1 MDNYSILFYKSQF
14 NVAPVNPEEDF
25 DLLWQIVQ
33 HVKGWMTRKWNYR
46 GRVVLP
52 RELSEWSKLKHGG
65 RIIAENNTVFIESA
79 YLFDEKNEA
88 SDWACRIVEHFE
100 LKDGTSPRQWVT
112 DIGYEQQPD
121 GSALLSCI
129 VSYSNRA
136 QFIGPHQ
143 IQPQPSVP
151 KFISRILYDRKLQC
165 SVGNDRVCLNP
176 LELRVGEWPDFMSRV
191 TDSRRKMPYI
201 LISPKLEKDENG
213 NPVYLIQPWELHEK
227 LLGTAQVYYAADQ
240 SLLAEADYLNPDYAC
255 YDGAI
260 HVYMPGGRHR
270 WFGAEDIS
278 RYGAEEMSLFIRRAF
293 AESFN
298 YFDRYFLID
307 DCRRRMVEQ
316 HGSKQV
322 EELKRR
328 HAQDMEETEKVFDEA
343 SDLALEWE
351 RKYKEA
357 AAERDNF
364 RAINEEY
371 QKMFEESRDRGDGW
385 QSGSDAAIPSELPPT
400 SDRKIALAD
409 VVGYFRFAFG
419 DRVAFT
425 DKALKDDCTLT
436 PKELWK
442 CLYALGTQMIALYR
456 QPDSGEIF
464 REFKRRTGIEVGSSE
479 GSTTRKNPE
488 MMKQYNAYW
497 NGETVNIEPHLKC
510 SGFQRIH
517 FGYSKSKDLLVV
529 GYIGD
534 HLDTAGT
541 HKVK

>member
-1 MDNYSILFYKSQF
+1 
-14 NVAPVNPEEDF
+14 
-25 DLLWQIVQ
+25 
-33 HVKGWMTRKWNYR
+33 
-46 GRVVLP
+46 
-52 RELSEWSKLKHGG
+52 
-65 RIIAENNTVFIESA
+65 
-79 YLFDEKNEA
+79 
-88 SDWACRIVEHFE
+88 
-100 LKDGTSPRQWVT
+100 
-112 DIGYEQQPD
+112 
-121 GSALLSCI
+121 
-129 VSYSNRA
+129 
-136 QFIGPHQ
+136 
-143 IQPQPSVP
+143 
-151 KFISRILYDRKLQC
+151 
-165 SVGNDRVCLNP
+165 
-176 LELRVGEWPDFMSRV
+176 
-191 TDSRRKMPYI
+191 
-201 LISPKLEKDENG
+201 
-213 NPVYLIQPWELHEK
+213 
-227 LLGTAQVYYAADQ
+227 
-240 SLLAEADYLNPDYAC
+240 
-255 YDGAI
+255 
-260 HVYMPGGRHR
+260 
-270 WFGAEDIS
+270 
-278 RYGAEEMSLFIRRAF
+278 
-293 AESFN
+293 
-298 YFDRYFLID
+298 
-307 DCRRRMVEQ
+307 MVEQ

-371 QKMFEESRDRGDGW
+371 QKMFEESRDMGDGW